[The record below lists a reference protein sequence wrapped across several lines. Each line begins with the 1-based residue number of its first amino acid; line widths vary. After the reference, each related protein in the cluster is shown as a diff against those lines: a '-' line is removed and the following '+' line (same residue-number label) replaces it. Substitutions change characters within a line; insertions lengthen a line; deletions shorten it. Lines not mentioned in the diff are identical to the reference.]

1 MSNWYVICYRHLNKK
16 KSIDVVLSIQ
26 VDVKPVDCLGQLLTV
41 SHYQLSTGV
50 SLQCYKCFGSAD
62 TCNSETA
69 KKTTCLDGQDRCT
82 SVITTKDGQTSVT
95 LGCGDE
101 NDCASAENT
110 CAAAETGNVRTTCE
124 AKCCQSDTCNTPPE
138 KGTVNLNSSLIP
150 RSKE

>member
-1 MSNWYVICYRHLNKK
+1 MICYLHLNKK
-16 KSIDVVLSIQ
+16 KSIDVVLNIQ

>member
-1 MSNWYVICYRHLNKK
+1 MICYRHLNKK